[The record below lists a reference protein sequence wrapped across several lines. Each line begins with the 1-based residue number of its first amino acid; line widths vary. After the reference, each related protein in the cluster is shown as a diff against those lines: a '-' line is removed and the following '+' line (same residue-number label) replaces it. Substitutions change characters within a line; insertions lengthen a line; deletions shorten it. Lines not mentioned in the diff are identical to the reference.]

1 MIDIY
6 SIWNV
11 LIVLCLI
18 AAAGGLRGATAGTID
33 RAAADRPPNVVL
45 ILADDLGYGD
55 LACYGAKDI
64 KTPHIDALVAAGMRF
79 DRFYANC
86 PVCSPTRAS
95 ILTGRYPD
103 LVGVPGVI
111 RTDPSDNWGKL
122 TRSAVLL
129 PAVLKKKGYES
140 AIIGK
145 WHLGLKSPD
154 TPLDRGFDVF
164 QGFLGDMMD
173 DYFTHR
179 RHNINYMRD
188 RDREIDPEGHATD
201 LFTQWAVSYV
211 REKRASDRPFFMYL
225 AYNAPHVPLQ
235 PVEARLKRLLEREPG
250 IDPKRAR
257 LAAQIEHLDEGV
269 GNVIAALKETGAY
282 QNTLV
287 IFTSDNGGQAS
298 AGASTGGLRGSKENV
313 YEGGIRVPC
322 CVEWPGKIASGS
334 RTDRSALSMDLF
346 PTVCAIVGIE
356 PGGEVDGE
364 SLLPTLLGQSP
375 AESKRDL
382 FWTRREGNDA
392 YMGKTIWAIRRGE
405 WKLLQ
410 NTPTAPFELYNL
422 RDDPLE
428 RNNLASKE
436 RAVYR
441 ELAKALRDRIRRGG
455 AVPWQ

>member
-1 MIDIY
+1 MINIM
-6 SIWNV
+6 NKKV
-11 LIVLCLI
+11 LGCLFAVLSC
-18 AAAGGLRGATAGTID
+18 ATAIAFSRTD
-33 RAAADRPPNVVL
+33 REPATDRPPNVVL

-55 LACYGAKDI
+55 LACYGAKDL
-64 KTPHIDALVAAGMRF
+64 KTPQIDSIVAAGMRF

-111 RTDPSDNWGKL
+111 RTNPSDNWGKL

-129 PAVLKKKGYES
+129 PAVLKTKGYES

-145 WHLGLKSPD
+145 WHLGLSAPD

-164 QGFLGDMMD
+164 RGFLGDMMD

-188 RDREIDPEGHATD
+188 GNRQIDPAGHATD
-201 LFTQWAVSYV
+201 LFTNWAESYV
-211 REKRASDRPFFMYL
+211 KERRASDRPFFLYL

-235 PVEARLKRLLEREPG
+235 PVEERLTRVLEREPG

-257 LAAQIEHLDEGV
+257 IVAQIEHLDEGV
-269 GNVIAALKETGAY
+269 GKVVAALKETGAY

-287 IFTSDNGGQAS
+287 VFTSDNGGQES
-298 AGASTGGLRGSKENV
+298 AGGNVGGLRGSKENV

-322 CVEWPGKIASGS
+322 SFTWPAKIAPRGRSA
-334 RTDRSALSMDLF
+334 RSALSMDLF
-346 PTVCAIVGIE
+346 PTICAIAGAE
-356 PGGEVDGE
+356 PPAEVDGE

-375 AESKRDL
+375 DESKRDL
-382 FWTRREGNDA
+382 FWTRREGNDR
-392 YMGKTIWAIRRGE
+392 YMGKSIWAIRRGE

-422 RDDPLE
+422 KEDPLE

-436 RAVYR
+436 PAVYR

>member
-6 SIWNV
+6 SIRNV

-55 LACYGAKDI
+55 LACYGAKDM

-211 REKRASDRPFFMYL
+211 REKRASDRPFFLYL

-235 PVEARLKRLLEREPG
+235 PVEARLKRVLEREPG

-322 CVEWPGKIASGS
+322 CVAWPGKIAPGS
-334 RTDRSALSMDLF
+334 RTERSALSMDLF
-346 PTVCAIVGIE
+346 STVCAIVGIE

-364 SLLPTLLGQSP
+364 SLLPTLLGQSL

-422 RDDPLE
+422 KDDPFE